1 MIEPTPFSVNLF
13 TTNDPRVKPALELEA
28 LVFLREFG
36 NTSKELNEEY
46 GPYENYSLI
55 LCVTDNLTNMIA
67 GMARIILPNDAI
79 GLKTLN
85 DIARQWPELYNDS
98 YFAELFLSTDDH
110 WDIGTVAIAVGYQ
123 APLAAG
129 LVSLGLYQ
137 AITQLAQYCRVDSLI
152 ALLDS
157 KVYRM
162 TRWKFHS
169 PFLPIPGAKA
179 KPYLGS
185 AASYPVYSCI
195 SDWGARLKVKDPAI
209 YEIIYGGTGIEAAMS
224 PMSIEYG
231 VSLIQ
236 NIGLIVDV
244 RATTPDE
251 LNIAPTP
258 IVDLLDPIR

>member
-1 MIEPTPFSVNLF
+1 MITPTPFSVNLY
-13 TTNDPRVKPALELEA
+13 TANDPRAKPALELEG

-36 NTSKELNEEY
+36 NTPKELDEEY
-46 GPYENYSLI
+46 GPYRNYSII
-55 LCVTDNLTNMIA
+55 LCVKDNLTNMIA
-67 GMARIILPNDAI
+67 GMARVILPNDAI

-85 DIARQWPELYNDS
+85 DIAKQWPELYNDS
-98 YFAELFLSTDDH
+98 YFDELFLSTPDH
-110 WDIGTVAIAVGYQ
+110 WDIGTVAIGVDYQ
-123 APLAAG
+123 SPLAAS

-137 AITQLAQYCRVDSLI
+137 AITQLAQYYRIDSLI

-185 AASYPVYSCI
+185 AASYPVYSRI
-195 SDWGARLKVKDPAI
+195 SEWGARLKLKDPTI
-209 YEIIYGGTGIEAAMS
+209 YEIIYGGTGIEAAIS
-224 PMSIEYG
+224 PMSIDEG
-231 VSLIQ
+231 VSLIR
-236 NIGLIVDV
+236 NVGLIVDV
-244 RATTPDE
+244 RSTTPDE
-251 LNIAPTP
+251 LNIAPIP